1 MKNQILILM
10 AGCLLGLVMGCGGN
24 KDSSAAMSP
33 AAEYME
39 NAAGMEVEEA
49 GAEAPALMTA
59 DSTPMPAN
67 KLTPAAPASAARAA
81 EPTGRRRR
89 LSTTP
94 SKQTAEAIV
103 MKAEKAAGSLAQHID
118 VGAPGEAAAESRKS
132 VSPKE
137 TAKRLREALE
147 LSPML
152 SATPEQDTLKPRASE
167 AKHARANVAPPSP
180 SESPAAHNPE
190 MMTRDNPF
198 STFSM
203 NVSDVS
209 FKLAAASLERQ
220 RLPEPATVRAEE
232 FFNAMDY
239 HDPAPTSDAKLAFAW
254 ERAGHPFA
262 HNRDL
267 IRFSIQTGAKGREK
281 GRPLNLVVLLDRS
294 GSMERADRAAIVR
307 RAMRSLAE
315 KLTAQDRI
323 SVVAFART
331 PRLWVDGMRGGD
343 PDALLER
350 IDNLT
355 PEGGTNLEAAL
366 DLGYEIAARH
376 FRRDGVNRVI
386 LLTDGAA
393 NLGDVEPAAL
403 KLKAETQR
411 KQGIALDCFGV
422 GWDGYNDVLLEM
434 LSRNADGR
442 YGFLND
448 VHEAGADFS
457 EQLAG
462 ALRVAAAD
470 VKVQVEFNPSRVVS
484 YRQIGY
490 EKRQLKKEDFRDN
503 SVDAAEIGAAESGT
517 GVYAVQIDQNGV
529 GPLGVVRVRFLNPA
543 TGLYEERSWTLF
555 HRRSA
560 PSLADSS
567 AAMRLAGCSALFAEW
582 LAGSPYAGG
591 VSLPELLACLGG
603 TLETFANDPRPAQLA
618 AMIRQAQMIAGAAG
632 GS

>member
-1 MKNQILILM
+1 
-10 AGCLLGLVMGCGGN
+10 
-24 KDSSAAMSP
+24 
-33 AAEYME
+33 
-39 NAAGMEVEEA
+39 
-49 GAEAPALMTA
+49 
-59 DSTPMPAN
+59 
-67 KLTPAAPASAARAA
+67 
-81 EPTGRRRR
+81 
-89 LSTTP
+89 
-94 SKQTAEAIV
+94 
-103 MKAEKAAGSLAQHID
+103 
-118 VGAPGEAAAESRKS
+118 
-132 VSPKE
+132 
-137 TAKRLREALE
+137 
-147 LSPML
+147 
-152 SATPEQDTLKPRASE
+152 
-167 AKHARANVAPPSP
+167 
-180 SESPAAHNPE
+180 
-190 MMTRDNPF
+190 
-198 STFSM
+198 M

-220 RLPEPATVRAEE
+220 RLPERASVRAEE

-254 ERAGHPFA
+254 ERAAHPFA

-267 IRFSIQTGAKGREK
+267 IRFSIQTGASGREK

-307 RAMRSLAE
+307 QAMRSLAE

-343 PDALLER
+343 PEALLAR

-376 FRRDGVNRVI
+376 FRKEGVNRVI

-403 KLKAETQR
+403 KLKAETKR
-411 KQGIALDCFGV
+411 RQGVALDCFGV

-448 VHEAGADFS
+448 VREAGADFS

-470 VKVQVEFNPSRVVS
+470 VKVQVEFNPNRVVS

-517 GVYAVQIDQNGV
+517 GVYSVQIDRNGV
-529 GPLGVVRVRFLNPA
+529 GPLGVVRVRFMNPA
-543 TGLYEERSWTLF
+543 TGLHEERSWTLF
-555 HRRSA
+555 HRRNA

-567 AAMRLAGCSALFAEW
+567 ASMRLAGCAALFAEW

-591 VSLPELLACLGG
+591 VSLPELHACLGG
-603 TLETFANDPRPAQLA
+603 TPETFANDPRPAQLRT
-618 AMIRQAQMIAGAAG
+618 MVRQAQMIAGSTG